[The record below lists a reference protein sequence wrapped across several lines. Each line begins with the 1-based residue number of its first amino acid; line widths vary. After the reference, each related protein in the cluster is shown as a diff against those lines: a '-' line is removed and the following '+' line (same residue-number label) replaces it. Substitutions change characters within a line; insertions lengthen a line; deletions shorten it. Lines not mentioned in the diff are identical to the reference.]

1 LSDSA
6 SPRHAVI
13 RPATPADVPRIYD
26 LLRELAEYERLSHA
40 VEATAESLHAALF
53 GRHPAGEAL
62 IAEVEGQ
69 TVGYALYFT
78 TFSTFVGRPGM
89 YLEDLYVQPHA
100 RGRGIGR
107 QLLAKLAELA
117 VERGYGRLEWAV
129 LDWNQPSIEFYK
141 RLGARA
147 MSEWTVYR
155 LSGAD
160 LVALARPMSEP

>member
-1 LSDSA
+1 MSK
-6 SPRHAVI
+6 PVHPAVI
-13 RPATPADVPRIYD
+13 VRAAQPADVLRIHA
-26 LLRELAEYERLSHA
+26 LLLELASYERLTHE
-40 VEATAESLHAALF
+40 VQATEKSLHDALF
-53 GRHPAGEAL
+53 GSPPAAEAL
-62 IAEVEGQ
+62 IAEVDGQ

-78 TFSTFVGRPGM
+78 TYSTFVGRPGL

-107 QLLAKLAELA
+107 QLLARLAKLA